1 MTVAA
6 SIPASACKSTYWPH
20 LPPSPLKLEDRA
32 WPRISVVMPSYNQGE
47 FIEEAIRSVI
57 LQGYPNLELIVM
69 DGCSSDQSVQ
79 IIRKYEP
86 WIAHWVSEKDEGQS
100 AAINAGWGRA
110 TGEIVAWLNA
120 DDLYCENALLNA
132 ARRFLDEPDTAMVYG
147 YADVIDEY
155 SRPIGTMKVP
165 DQFDLC
171 DMIRSF
177 NNIVPSV
184 TMFVRKDCVSRVGDV
199 RTDLHYTMDFEF
211 VMRVGLQG
219 QILRDR
225 GIRSLVRVHGSAKS
239 SLGGT
244 KGLDEMYSAVASVL
258 QKTRDPEIATA
269 CRDGLALG
277 GTRLSATYARQGA
290 YTLAVLWRLR
300 SFLRALSGANRKEM
314 MALLLPGS
322 IFPFVRKYR
331 ADAVERSVHVVW
343 TDGDATDTVL
353 RLRHQ

>member
-1 MTVAA
+1 M
-6 SIPASACKSTYWPH
+6 PASACQTPRWPH
-20 LPPSPLKLEDRA
+20 LSPSPVTLEDRP

-69 DGCSSDQSVQ
+69 DGQSSDQSVE
-79 IIRKYEP
+79 IIRKYAP
-86 WIAHWVSEKDEGQS
+86 WIAHWVSENDDGQS
-100 AAINAGWGRA
+100 GAINAGWHCA

-132 ARRFLDEPDTAMVYG
+132 ARRFLDEPDAAMVYG
-147 YADVIDEY
+147 YADVIDEH

-165 DQFDLC
+165 EQFDLC
-171 DMIRSF
+171 EMIRGF

-184 TMFVRKDCVSRVGDV
+184 TMFVRKDHVSRVGHV

-211 VMRVGLQG
+211 VLRVGLRG
-219 QILRDR
+219 RILRDR

-239 SLGGT
+239 SLSGT

-258 QKTRDPEIATA
+258 QKTNDPEIATA
-269 CRDGLALG
+269 CRDGLALA

-290 YTLAVLWRLR
+290 YFRALLWRIR
-300 SFLRALSGANRKEM
+300 SFLRALPRAHRKEM
-314 MALLLPGS
+314 LALLLPGT

-331 ADAVERSVHVVW
+331 ADAVDRSVHVVW
-343 TDGDATDTVL
+343 IDGGGARARDTV
-353 RLRHQ
+353 